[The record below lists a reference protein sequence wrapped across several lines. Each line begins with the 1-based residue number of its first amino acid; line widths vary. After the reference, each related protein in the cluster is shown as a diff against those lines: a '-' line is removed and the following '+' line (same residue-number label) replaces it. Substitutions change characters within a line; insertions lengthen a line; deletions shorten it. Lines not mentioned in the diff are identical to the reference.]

1 MPYFIKEN
9 VTYQEYFIHSW
20 VFSLVEHLNK
30 KKDTKVGIK
39 VPKIILYDEKSKVLT
54 MQHLA
59 GDNLSNIYGEE
70 FDKVPRKYTD
80 VIRNFIRVL
89 DAYLIDYVD
98 ITGYNFMLVRNY
110 LYIIDFGHAKCR
122 DKFDTTNDF
131 VLKFM
136 NGYESWN
143 PEFA

>member
-1 MPYFIKEN
+1 MPYFVKEN
-9 VTYQEYFIHSW
+9 VEYQEYFVHSW

-39 VPKIILYDEKSKVLT
+39 VPKIIMYDEKSKVLT
-54 MQHLA
+54 MQFLA
-59 GDNLSNIYGEE
+59 GDSLSNIYGEE
-70 FDKVPRKYTD
+70 FNKVPEKYTEI
-80 VIRNFIRVL
+80 IRNFIRIL

-98 ITGYNFMLVRNY
+98 ITGYNFMLVRKH

-122 DKFDTTNDF
+122 DRFDTTNDF

-136 NGYESWN
+136 NGCESWN